1 MDMKRLICL
10 SFIIFHLSFL
20 AQASVAE
27 GRASAAQVMTL
38 AECIQTG
45 IENNLSIKQQDI
57 SIEKSRLGITQ
68 AQARLLP
75 VIGAALG
82 VNDNLVNPVTV
93 TGGTL
98 LGNDF
103 PDDITWQKVRS
114 MQYQGSMSLEAS
126 LPLLDLTR
134 TTAIGLAREMKSLAT
149 LSREKAIETLTV
161 QIARVYYLAQTTQ
174 EQARLTCENIQRMN
188 ELCAIAEALYERGI
202 VLEIDVT
209 RVRINQ
215 KSLGVLQKRYEML
228 YEQQLNM
235 LRFLMNTNSVDA
247 FDVTPATSDIQDID
261 ANGIN
266 AMLPELRINTQQQT
280 IIDRQM
286 RQVRMGYLPR
296 LNLVGSAG
304 YTAFAE
310 RLSDTHWF
318 GNAVLGLRLSVPLFD
333 GNEKKHRLHQ
343 LRLDADRLRTA
354 NEQLTAS
361 LNREYSDNLLLM
373 RQNREA
379 YQTQQENY
387 RLAQDVYAVTME
399 KYKEGIASM
408 TELLQ
413 DEIALRSA
421 YTQCL
426 DAQFQYNVARLSLLR
441 LTGNLNELSK

>member
-1 MDMKRLICL
+1 MLNFAAQITTSMRKVL
-10 SFIIFHLSFL
+10 FIIICFSAGWCSIP
-20 AQASVAE
+20 AQPT
-27 GRASAAQVMTL
+27 MTL
-38 AECIQTG
+38 AECIRTG
-45 IENNLSIKQQDI
+45 IERNLTVRQQDI
-57 SIEKSRLGITQ
+57 SLEKSRLGITQ
-68 AQARLLP
+68 TQARMLP

-82 VNDNLVNPVTV
+82 VNDNLVSPVTV

-134 TTAIGLAREMKSLAT
+134 TAAISLAREMNSLAT
-149 LSREKAIETLTV
+149 MSREQAVETLTM

-174 EQARLTCENIQRMN
+174 QQARLTSENIQRMD
-188 ELCAIAEALYERGI
+188 ELCQIAEALYERGV

-209 RVRINQ
+209 RVHINQ
-215 KSLGVLQKRYEML
+215 KSLGVLQRRYQML

-235 LRFLMNTNSVDA
+235 LRFLMNIERMDA
-247 FDVTPATSDIQDID
+247 FDVTPIASDIQDLD
-261 ANGIN
+261 ANGLN

-296 LNLVGSAG
+296 LSLVGSAG

-310 RLSDTHWF
+310 HLSDAHWF
-318 GNAVLGLRLSVPLFD
+318 GSAVVGLRLSVPLFD
-333 GNEKKHRLHQ
+333 AGEKRHRLHQ

-426 DAQFQYNVARLSLLR
+426 DAHYQYNVARLSLLR

>member
-1 MDMKRLICL
+1 
-10 SFIIFHLSFL
+10 
-20 AQASVAE
+20 
-27 GRASAAQVMTL
+27 MTL
-38 AECIQTG
+38 AECIRNG
-45 IENNLSIKQQDI
+45 IERNLTVRQQDI

-68 AQARLLP
+68 TQARLLP

-82 VNDNLVNPVTV
+82 VNDNLVSPVTV

-134 TTAIGLAREMKSLAT
+134 TAAISLARELNSLAT
-149 LSREKAIETLTV
+149 MSREQAVETLTM

-174 EQARLTCENIQRMN
+174 QQARLTSENIQRMD
-188 ELCAIAEALYERGI
+188 ELCQIAEALYERGV

-209 RVRINQ
+209 RVHINQ
-215 KSLGVLQKRYEML
+215 KNLGVLQRRYQML

-235 LRFLMNTNSVDA
+235 LRFLMNIERMDA
-247 FDVTPATSDIQDID
+247 FDVTPIASDIQDLD
-261 ANGIN
+261 ANGLN

-286 RQVRMGYLPR
+286 RHVRMGYLPR
-296 LNLVGSAG
+296 LSLVGSAG

-310 RLSDTHWF
+310 RLSDPHWF
-318 GNAVLGLRLSVPLFD
+318 GYAIVGLRLSVPLFD
-333 GNEKKHRLHQ
+333 AGEKRHRLHQ
-343 LRLDADRLRTA
+343 LHLDADRLRTA
-354 NEQLTAS
+354 NEMLTAS
-361 LNREYSDNLLLM
+361 LDREYNDNLLLM
-373 RQNREA
+373 RQNREV
-379 YQTQQENY
+379 YQTQKENY

-426 DAQFQYNVARLSLLR
+426 DAHYQYNVARLSQLR